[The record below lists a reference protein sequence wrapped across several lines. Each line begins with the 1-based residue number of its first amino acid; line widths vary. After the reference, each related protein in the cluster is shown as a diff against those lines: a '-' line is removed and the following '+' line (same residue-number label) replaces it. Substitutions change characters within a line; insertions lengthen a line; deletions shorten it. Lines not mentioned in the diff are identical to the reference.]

1 MKTLLIYYITLG
13 ASSKNRS
20 PLTIWYL
27 TFAVVNTIHKYRLKN
42 QNNNQS
48 LELQSKNQKIQEL
61 QNELESK
68 NTQIE
73 SLEKLKSDDIPNL
86 IHNSNLTDNS
96 ERIKQL
102 LIERDRLLQESNEL
116 EIKRDELL
124 ESSSSVRKSLEENK
138 PISDDII
145 SNIDENTID
154 IYNKTNKNLDE
165 SKSIYFFI
173 LDLISGSNNNL
184 LEIDFDILNQFDTDQ
199 IINYGGILLI
209 LWSLSSILLF
219 YIGSYIIKRFKLE
232 GKYPLFDRFITY
244 REKVFSYLIKLEITS
259 IILILFIM
267 ILYNI
272 I

>member
-73 SLEKLKSDDIPNL
+73 SLEKLRSDDIPNL
-86 IHNSNLTDNS
+86 INNSNLTDNS

-154 IYNKTNKNLDE
+154 IYNKTNKN
-165 SKSIYFFI
+165 
-173 LDLISGSNNNL
+173 
-184 LEIDFDILNQFDTDQ
+184 
-199 IINYGGILLI
+199 
-209 LWSLSSILLF
+209 
-219 YIGSYIIKRFKLE
+219 
-232 GKYPLFDRFITY
+232 
-244 REKVFSYLIKLEITS
+244 
-259 IILILFIM
+259 
-267 ILYNI
+267 
-272 I
+272 